1 MHAAPSTFSCPRLSA
16 YARCRNAE
24 TKGGHK
30 LWPQSGH
37 NISVSLETY
46 PKSVATL
53 WPQFVAMFV
62 FGERNSG
69 HTTVATS
76 GHKVWPHCG
85 HKVWPHSGNRA
96 ASGEW
101 SWHIAG
107 QLGTAA
113 GSKMM
118 ALSTQ
123 SFGDIAIVNNA
134 SNVSWPLF
142 GNKLCTAI

>member
-1 MHAAPSTFSCPRLSA
+1 
-16 YARCRNAE
+16 
-24 TKGGHK
+24 
-30 LWPQSGH
+30 
-37 NISVSLETY
+37 
-46 PKSVATL
+46 
-53 WPQFVAMFV
+53 MFV

-107 QLGTAA
+107 QLRTAA

-123 SFGDIAIVNNA
+123 SFGNIALVNNA
-134 SNVSWPLF
+134 SSE
-142 GNKLCTAI
+142 I